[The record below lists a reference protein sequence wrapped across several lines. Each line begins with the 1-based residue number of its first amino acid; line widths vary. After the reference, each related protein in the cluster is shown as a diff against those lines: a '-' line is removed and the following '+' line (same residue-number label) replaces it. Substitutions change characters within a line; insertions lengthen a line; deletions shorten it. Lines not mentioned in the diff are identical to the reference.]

1 MPAQRNTIIWGGD
14 EKMGFLSRLFGR
26 GGGGIKKYED
36 MFMQAHYQ
44 FKQSVEYA
52 FRNSVDAG
60 VKDGA
65 FENVEAG
72 AETLYNAVLP
82 KIEPEDKAELEKA
95 KSRIGIR

>member
-1 MPAQRNTIIWGGD
+1 MKN
-14 EKMGFLSRLFGR
+14 MGLLSKLFGR

-36 MFMQAHYQ
+36 MFMQAHYT

-65 FENVEAG
+65 FDSLEAG
-72 AETLYNAVLP
+72 AETLYNALIS
-82 KIEPEDKAELEKA
+82 KIEPEDKADLEKA